1 MVSADRQEVEA
12 ATKCGG
18 GCGSLLVTIVVT
30 LWLVL
35 RPSEPKCY
43 IAAFM
48 APALNKTTNA
58 TTNSAIVFLVEFDN
72 ENDNVGIQYNNV
84 NFTVGV
90 FLDRNTTSPVGS
102 STIDG
107 FYQGHKKN
115 AQKWTSVEAHAGA
128 LNKMGKVDGKMHFR
142 VNFTTSVKYKT
153 VTIYSKRHRFWGG
166 ANIAVNDAGLKEE
179 KDNIRLG
186 HYSPVIVQSGAP
198 LLAAGWDRMLLVFWA
213 FLSILYF

>member
-1 MVSADRQEVEA
+1 MGSTDKQQVEA
-12 ATKCGG
+12 AAKCGG
-18 GCGSLLVTIVVT
+18 GCGSVLVTIVVT
-30 LWLVL
+30 IWLVL

-48 APALNKTTNA
+48 APALNKTSNA

-72 ENDNVGIQYNNV
+72 ENDNVGIQYDNV

-115 AQKWTSVEAHAGA
+115 AQKWTSVEAHSGA
-128 LNKMGKVDGKMHFR
+128 LNKMGKVDGKMYFR

-179 KDNIRLG
+179 NDNIRLG
-186 HYSPVIVQSGAP
+186 HYFPVIVQSGAP
-198 LLAAGWDRMLLVFWA
+198 LLPSSFLGLLVHFVLLSL
-213 FLSILYF
+213 FL